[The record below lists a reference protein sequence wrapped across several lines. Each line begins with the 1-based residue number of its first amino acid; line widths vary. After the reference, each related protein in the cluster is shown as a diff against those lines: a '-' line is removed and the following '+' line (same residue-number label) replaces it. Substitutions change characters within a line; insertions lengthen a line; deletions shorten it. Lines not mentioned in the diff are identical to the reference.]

1 MSPRGRMAQGVARW
15 RNGIDAVCA
24 RCAALW
30 AARSQRE
37 KRLLLAMA
45 AVLLA
50 AVLWTLALSP
60 ALRTIERAQAGLPG
74 LQARAAQLDAVIRE
88 AQALGQVRRGQL
100 SAAEAGE
107 ALAASL
113 RGAGLDAGLAAQGPG
128 ADSDAVAQWRIRF
141 DDAPAA
147 QVLEWL
153 AGLPDIASL
162 RVLEL
167 DLGRSLVAGRERPGR
182 LSGEILLVLAE
193 AA

>member
-1 MSPRGRMAQGVARW
+1 MSPRERMAQGVARW
-15 RNGIDAVCA
+15 RNGINAVSV
-24 RCAALW
+24 LW

-37 KRLLLAMA
+37 KRLLIAMA
-45 AVLLA
+45 VVLLA
-50 AVLWTLALSP
+50 AILWTLALAP
-60 ALRTIERAQAGLPG
+60 ALRTIQRAQAGLPG

-113 RGAGLDAGLAAQGPG
+113 RDAGLDAGLAAQGPDV
-128 ADSDAVAQWRIRF
+128 DSGAVAQWRIRF

-147 QVLEWL
+147 QVVEWL

-162 RVLEL
+162 RVRQL

-182 LSGEILLVLAE
+182 LSGEVLLALAGD
-193 AA
+193 A